1 MKFQS
6 GYLDNSF
13 FIINW
18 FNSTFCKNQIHN
30 YISEK
35 ITITGWKYT
44 VVIFACDYKIPPQ
57 AC

>member
-1 MKFQS
+1 MKTQS
-6 GYLDNSF
+6 GYLANLF
-13 FIINW
+13 FIINC
-18 FNSTFCKNQIHN
+18 TFCKNQIHN

-44 VVIFACDYKIPPQ
+44 VVMFACDYKIPPQ

>member
-13 FIINW
+13 FIINC
-18 FNSTFCKNQIHN
+18 TFCKNQIHN